1 MGHLVYDLNPIILRN
16 MRTLFGLDSVLNSQD
31 PYHSGPYPEIKSIN
45 REVLGIKAFST
56 KERLTTLRSLV
67 SPEIKRLLQEEIS
80 EVEYNRW

>member
-31 PYHSGPYPEIKSIN
+31 PNHSGPYPEIKSIN

-56 KERLTTLRSLV
+56 KERLRTLRSLV